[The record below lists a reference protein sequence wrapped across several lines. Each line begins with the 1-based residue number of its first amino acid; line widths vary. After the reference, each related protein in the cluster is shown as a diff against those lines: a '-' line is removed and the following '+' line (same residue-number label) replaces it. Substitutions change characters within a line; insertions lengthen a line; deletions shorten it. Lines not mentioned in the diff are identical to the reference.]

1 MHIILH
7 QTVILSNISVQ
18 TSYVIGVTAYVFIA
32 KGLSIHYKSVLNY
45 ITPC

>member
-7 QTVILSNISVQ
+7 QTVIFSDMSVQ
-18 TSYVIGVTAYVFIA
+18 KSYVTGVTAYVFIA
-32 KGLSIHYKSVLNY
+32 KGLSILIYG